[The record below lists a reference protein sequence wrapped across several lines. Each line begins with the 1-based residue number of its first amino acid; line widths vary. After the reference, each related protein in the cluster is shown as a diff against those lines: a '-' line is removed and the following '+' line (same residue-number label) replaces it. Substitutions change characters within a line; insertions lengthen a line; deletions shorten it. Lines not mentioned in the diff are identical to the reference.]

1 MWGISRPTEGA
12 GRCGTLAIAP
22 DGSGVAYVADHE
34 RAPLEAGG
42 ALALGGGLWLAGVM
56 PTAGFALEATMWL
69 LHATC
74 HLALAGYAP
83 PKAELKSRF
92 ALVDVRAAGHRMSA
106 AKLQLRVGGYRKPRF
121 WSFDDA
127 AKYAPSPPN
136 EHALPLAL
144 SPI

>member
-1 MWGISRPTEGA
+1 MIF
-12 GRCGTLAIAP
+12 LADSAS
-22 DGSGVAYVADHE
+22 GSTSST
-34 RAPLEAGG
+34 P
-42 ALALGGGLWLAGVM
+42 
-56 PTAGFALEATMWL
+56 
-69 LHATC
+69 C
-74 HLALAGYAP
+74 HSLFPRWRWYAP